1 MIEYT
6 GIEVSTAATGQT
18 YIRIENGVHNIVTVT
33 ETGVNLSVT
42 AQGDPSDPAFH
53 LTSVTVDATNEVFSG
68 YDTNGIRY
76 IFDKAANITA
86 ALG

>member
-1 MIEYT
+1 MTNYT

-33 ETGVNLSVT
+33 DTGVNLSDT
-42 AQGDPSDPAFH
+42 GQGGDAAFH